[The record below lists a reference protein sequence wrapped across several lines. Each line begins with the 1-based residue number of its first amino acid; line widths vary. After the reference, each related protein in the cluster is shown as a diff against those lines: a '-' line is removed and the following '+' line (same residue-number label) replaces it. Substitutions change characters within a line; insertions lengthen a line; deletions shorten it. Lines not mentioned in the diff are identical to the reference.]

1 MRPTF
6 RILNNRAKSVL
17 RGTTLLAGIGAA
29 FVATAPA
36 YAADAIETVVVSGY
50 RASLTAS
57 TDAKRASTNFSDSLF
72 AEDLGKFP
80 DTNIAEAF
88 NRIPG
93 VTIQRENDGQGLRI
107 ALRGLDTNFVKITLN
122 GAVVSTASTGG
133 TDASGANR
141 EVDLNI
147 FPIEL
152 FSQLTVAKTSTADM
166 LEGGASGT
174 IAMRSL
180 RPFDNP
186 EEGTHISYNV
196 QGTDYSKSGDPGE
209 RGTVIAS
216 WNDGEF
222 GVLVGVSAQINHPMT
237 TGYEGAFNNLTTP
250 NLNAA
255 QYGAACTTGTGINVN
270 ACNTLGGNTDWSL
283 PGNFPA
289 GVGVPPAYV
298 GLPINKAN
306 LLALNPG
313 LTIDQISNGLVP
325 RTGRPMFESGDR
337 SRYNGILS
345 LEWRPSD
352 NLHFYFDSIVGVIDN
367 DLDREDLFWVARFGN
382 SIPMNMKVDANS
394 VVTQGNFS
402 NAAMALEARPYKEKS
417 DYFSLNPGMDWQVT
431 ELLNVKAQLNYSRAH
446 FFRDSPSFLFG
457 TPNGIVNYDNTGPF
471 PTFTMDGLPNAGGL
485 QNPANFTWNQGD
497 LRLQQERRYQY
508 TRGAHGD
515 IAYGGDAFKV
525 TAGVA
530 YDEAYRLIRG
540 YDNGNY
546 FKQVNCGPNMSTY
559 VPAPNTV
566 PGCGVAAPAVPAYIG
581 WGIRDLNGY
590 GYTYGVPFP
599 TLGTPAIPNS
609 AIPNYLVAGPNGFVR
624 ADYAKLKAATNYNV
638 FATTPSAGA
647 AQNLL
652 DPGRTNFSIGTN
664 TNISSGIIDEET
676 VGTYIEFSGTLHR
689 GSQNVRYNIGGRYI
703 TTDQSLTGY
712 TSVADPRNLW
722 TITCG
727 VAPYI
732 AITPVGC
739 VTGTT
744 LTNFAAP
751 DGARYPNTISPAT
764 LKGTYSA
771 FLPSANVV
779 WEVAEDFQIRAAV
792 SRTLTRANPAS
803 MLPQLS
809 GGGSDAAT
817 WNLGNPNLRPY
828 FSTNIDFGA
837 ELYTGGEGYI
847 GIGVF
852 RKMMNGF
859 QNNFTTIQPFS
870 YLAQFGITYD
880 TLSPTQKV
888 GIDGGGGPGAATV
901 NIVQA
906 RNATG
911 LETING
917 TELTWVQPLDFLL
930 EPVGFKGFGFQAN
943 ATFVRT
949 RSSGAAPAV
958 VLGVSPTTYNFTAY
972 YENDGVML
980 RGSYNYQSGALT
992 NSSVYGPIS
1001 SLSSFTE
1008 ERSLP
1013 LGIVD
1018 FSSSLRLSKI
1028 FGDLPSDPELTF
1040 DIQNLTHAKIGRSY
1054 KQFKNLLNYYYDPGS
1069 LFLIGLRGSF

>member
-1 MRPTF
+1 MRPNF
-6 RILNNRAKSVL
+6 LNLNNCAKSVL
-17 RGTTLLAGIGAA
+17 RGTTLLAGLGAA

-36 YAADAIETVVVSGY
+36 HAADAIETVVVTGY
-50 RASLTAS
+50 RASLAAS
-57 TDAKRASTNFSDSLF
+57 TDAKRASTNFTDSLF

-133 TDASGANR
+133 TDQNGANR

-186 EEGTHISYNV
+186 GTHINYNV
-196 QGTDYSKSGDPGE
+196 QGTDYSKSGDPGA

-216 WNDGEF
+216 YTDGEF
-222 GVLVGVSAQINHPMT
+222 GVLIGGSAQISHPMT

-250 NLNAA
+250 NLNAT
-255 QYGAACTTGTGINVN
+255 QYGAACTATSGN
-270 ACNTLGGNTDWSL
+270 ANTCNTLGGNTDWSL
-283 PGNFPA
+283 PATFPNTGVPA
-289 GVGVPPAYV
+289 GYV

-325 RTGRPMFESGDR
+325 RTPRPMFESGDR
-337 SRYNGILS
+337 NRYNGIVS

-352 NLHFYFDSIVGVIDN
+352 SLHFYFDGIVGVIQN
-367 DLDREDLFWVARFGN
+367 NLDREDLFWVVRNGN
-382 SIPMNMKVDANS
+382 SIPMNMQVDANN
-394 VVTQGNFS
+394 VVTKGDFA

-417 DYFSLNPGMDWQVT
+417 DYFSLNPGMDWQVSD
-431 ELLNVKAQLNYSRAH
+431 LLNVKAQVNYSRAH

-457 TPNGIVNYDNTGPF
+457 TPNGIVHYNNTGAV
-471 PTFTMDGLPNAGGL
+471 PTFTMDGLPNTGGL
-485 QNPANFTWNQGD
+485 QNPNNFTWNQGD
-497 LRLQQERRYQY
+497 LRLQQERRFQH
-508 TRGAHGD
+508 TQGAHAD

-525 TAGVA
+525 TVGAA
-530 YDEAYRLIRG
+530 YDDAYRLIRG

-546 FKQVNCGPNMSTY
+546 YKEANCGPNLNKFLPPPNSTFSCS
-559 VPAPNTV
+559 VTAPT
-566 PGCGVAAPAVPAYIG
+566 VPAYPG
-581 WGIRDLNGY
+581 WGTGY
-590 GYTYGVPFP
+590 SAGMGAFP
-599 TLGTPAIPNS
+599 VAAGPTIPN
-609 AIPNYLVAGPNGFVR
+609 AAVPLYLSVGPNGFVK
-624 ADYAKLKAATNYNV
+624 ANYALLKSVTNYNT
-638 FATTPSAGA
+638 FATTPSPGA
-647 AQNLL
+647 ATNLQ

-664 TNISSGIIDEET
+664 TNISSGVIDEST

-689 GSQNVRYNIGGRYI
+689 GTQNVRYNFGGRYI

-712 TSVADPRNLW
+712 TSVVDPRN
-722 TITCG
+722 
-727 VAPYI
+727 
-732 AITPVGC
+732 
-739 VTGTT
+739 
-744 LTNFAAP
+744 AALGLA
-751 DGARYPNTISPAT
+751 DGGRYPNTINPAT

-771 FLPSANVV
+771 FLPSANLV
-779 WEVAEDFQIRAAV
+779 WEIAEDFQVRAAV

-828 FSTNIDFGA
+828 YSTNIDFGA

-847 GIGVF
+847 GVGIF
-852 RKMMNGF
+852 RKMMSGF
-859 QNNFTTIQPFS
+859 QNNFTTVQPFS
-870 YLAQFGITYD
+870 YLAQFGVTFD
-880 TLSPTQKV
+880 TLSSTQQTA
-888 GIDGGGGPGAATV
+888 ITAAGGPGVATV

-906 RNATG
+906 RNAAG

-930 EPVGFKGFGFQAN
+930 EPVGLPGFGFQAN

-949 RSSGAAPAV
+949 RSSGAAPTV
-958 VLGVSPTTYNFTAY
+958 VLNVSPTTYNFTAY

-980 RGSYNYQSGALT
+980 RGSYTYQSGALT
-992 NSSVYGPIS
+992 NSNVYGLIS
-1001 SLSSFTE
+1001 GLASFTE
-1008 ERSLP
+1008 ERSLAYGQ
-1013 LGIVD
+1013 LDI
-1018 FSSSLRLSKI
+1018 SSSLRLSKL
-1028 FGDLPSDPELTF
+1028 FGDLPSDPEITF
-1040 DIQNLTHAKIGRSY
+1040 DIQNLTHAKVGRSY
-1054 KQFKNLLNYYYDPGS
+1054 KQFPNLLNYSYDPGS
-1069 LFLIGLRGSF
+1069 LFLLGVRGSF